1 MAPLSYRKIDFEEFC
16 AAAISIYQLE
26 AVEGWEQI
34 AYTAFEH
41 FERDANR
48 IISVEELAR
57 VYIYTIQ
64 FYDSNI
70 IAHSVLVSF
79 EFLYFLGI

>member
-34 AYTAFEH
+34 AYSAFEH

-48 IISVEELAR
+48 IISVEELSR
-57 VYIYTIQ
+57 VYIYIYNYNT
-64 FYDSNI
+64 
-70 IAHSVLVSF
+70 IAHWVLVSF
-79 EFLYFLGI
+79 KFLYFLGI